1 MTTDRLLCSPAV
13 FCQRLLPFIPQQKL
27 HWLEE
32 WQEYDRKISE
42 TLFEYFDK
50 EETLSEPS
58 LFFALQNNVPDNIP
72 LFLANSMPVRDAS
85 FFLSQKKWGPIL
97 GNRGVSGIDGNIATS
112 VGMAQGLK
120 SPLISV
126 IGDLAGL
133 HDLNSLAQMK
143 GAKYPVVLII
153 INNKGGGI
161 FSFLPI
167 AKKQDVLEQFFA
179 ASHEFSFESAAKIFD
194 LPYHTFQLIE
204 ELSTFFKTPLEK
216 SCIIEVETDRQENFH
231 LHQQIY
237 QKVQECLQFASC
249 TVS

>member
-1 MTTDRLLCSPAV
+1 
-13 FCQRLLPFIPQQKL
+13 
-27 HWLEE
+27 
-32 WQEYDRKISE
+32 
-42 TLFEYFDK
+42 
-50 EETLSEPS
+50 
-58 LFFALQNNVPDNIP
+58 
-72 LFLANSMPVRDAS
+72 
-85 FFLSQKKWGPIL
+85 
-97 GNRGVSGIDGNIATS
+97 
-112 VGMAQGLK
+112 
-120 SPLISV
+120 
-126 IGDLAGL
+126 
-133 HDLNSLAQMK
+133 
-143 GAKYPVVLII
+143 
-153 INNKGGGI
+153 
-161 FSFLPI
+161 LPI